1 MVVVV
6 SPGRDYLPGILHIPE
21 PVLIETGIAETGIEA
36 LHKGVLRRLAGLAKL
51 QAEFRITSYINLV
64 LLVVILAIKLAP
76 LVH

>member
-1 MVVVV
+1 MDNISLYQVLKKI
-6 SPGRDYLPGILHIPE
+6 PGVTDEEARQAAAAAGQTDQLDR
-21 PVLIETGIAETGIEA
+21 IET
-36 LHKGVLRRLAGLAKL
+36 GLAKL